1 LFLLH
6 LKLTELGQP
15 RPIKDESH
23 AYAAAYKAVEILRD
37 KYRQSGASKLNLFLS
52 APNVFTFILGQQSLL
67 LPGNITLF
75 EYDYDFNP
83 DGTKDLIKTGTKLK
97 AEGEFAFEPH
107 LVVEMERVTPGQ
119 EELKAAR
126 QIKDPTKRKEKKL
139 AIAVSAEEKIWAKRL
154 TEKERLLAEKARI
167 ERIIVASKLMH
178 DIDKAKEVESKV
190 ALKSKGIYERIKL
203 ALAGFFFVAE
213 EKEREFA
220 GKISAEK
227 WKLAAKIKEQ
237 EKILAPKLF
246 YEIDKARELLNS
258 F

>member
-1 LFLLH
+1 
-6 LKLTELGQP
+6 
-15 RPIKDESH
+15 
-23 AYAAAYKAVEILRD
+23 
-37 KYRQSGASKLNLFLS
+37 
-52 APNVFTFILGQQSLL
+52 
-67 LPGNITLF
+67 
-75 EYDYDFNP
+75 
-83 DGTKDLIKTGTKLK
+83 
-97 AEGEFAFEPH
+97 
-107 LVVEMERVTPGQ
+107 
-119 EELKAAR
+119 
-126 QIKDPTKRKEKKL
+126 
-139 AIAVSAEEKIWAKRL
+139 
-154 TEKERLLAEKARI
+154 
-167 ERIIVASKLMH
+167 MH